1 MLRISPNEV
10 SLNDL
15 EASGVIYGPTSKFE
29 KSKYFY
35 RAFEDQASNLFT
47 IRDRQQHSQDKSLI
61 SHAFSRANVIQHE
74 ESIYDKAGYL
84 MDRIAQRA
92 KDGQTIPLFP
102 AFRCM
107 TLDTI
112 SEFAFGR
119 PAGALRLE
127 SFESAIFDA
136 IDNATQ
142 SVPFV
147 SVGSLPCE
155 QREDFNMTSSNI
167 SPSYENHSDGLV
179 TTISVLSQMDFWN
192 WDRQPTQD
200 SNRCIQVTL
209 GPCLRT

>member
-1 MLRISPNEV
+1 MRISPNEV

-15 EASGVIYGPTSKFE
+15 EASGVVYGQTSKFE

-61 SHAFSRANVIQHE
+61 SHAFSRANVIQHK
-74 ESIYDKAGYL
+74 ESIYEKAVYL

-92 KDGQTIPLFP
+92 KEDGQTIPLFP

-119 PAGALRLE
+119 PTGALQLE
-127 SFESAIFDA
+127 NFESAIFDA
-136 IDNATQ
+136 IDKATQ

-147 SVGSLPCE
+147 S
-155 QREDFNMTSSNI
+155 I
-167 SPSYENHSDGLV
+167 
-179 TTISVLSQMDFWN
+179 
-192 WDRQPTQD
+192 
-200 SNRCIQVTL
+200 
-209 GPCLRT
+209 